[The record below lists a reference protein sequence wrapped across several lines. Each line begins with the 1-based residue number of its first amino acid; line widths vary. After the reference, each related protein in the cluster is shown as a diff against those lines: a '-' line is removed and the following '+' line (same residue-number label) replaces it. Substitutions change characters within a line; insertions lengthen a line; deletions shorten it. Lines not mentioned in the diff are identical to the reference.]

1 MCVCG
6 LGLGLVEWISS
17 AAWSYPLYVIFANL
31 PSGFATWLNVLF
43 VVCVCRD
50 QEDAQDE
57 LKIILIKEFMKITM

>member
-1 MCVCG
+1 VCG
-6 LGLGLVEWISS
+6 LGLELVEWISS
-17 AAWSYPLYVIFANL
+17 AVWSYPHYVIFANL
-31 PSGFATWLNVLF
+31 PSGFATWLNDLV